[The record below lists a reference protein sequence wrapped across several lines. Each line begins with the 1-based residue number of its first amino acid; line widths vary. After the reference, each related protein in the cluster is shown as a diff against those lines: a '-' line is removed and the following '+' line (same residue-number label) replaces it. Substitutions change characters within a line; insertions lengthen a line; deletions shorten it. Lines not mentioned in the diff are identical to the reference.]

1 MSTMTCPTKKKQ
13 KKVHR
18 LPGKCSRGASHK
30 NQKLNLWPAQNM
42 DLLMAEYY
50 QQLAANNDD
59 DKVVNKSTL
68 AKNMAF
74 PLPQCGRELNK
85 SSKERAIAVVVPG
98 NHESYLKVNLTKLFH
113 LIDLY

>member
-18 LPGKCSRGASHK
+18 LPGKHSRGAS
-30 NQKLNLWPAQNM
+30 
-42 DLLMAEYY
+42 LLMAEYY

-68 AKNMAF
+68 VKKYGIPITTVQKRIKQIVKGKGHYSGSARK
-74 PLPQCGRELNK
+74 P
-85 SSKERAIAVVVPG
+85 
-98 NHESYLKVNLTKLFH
+98 
-113 LIDLY
+113 

>member
-1 MSTMTCPTKKKQ
+1 MSTMTHPTKKKQ

-59 DKVVNKSTL
+59 DKAVNKSTL
-68 AKNMAF
+68 VKKYGIPITTVWKRIKQIVKGKGHCSGSARK
-74 PLPQCGRELNK
+74 P
-85 SSKERAIAVVVPG
+85 
-98 NHESYLKVNLTKLFH
+98 
-113 LIDLY
+113 